1 MKQKLLNSIRLRAM
15 MLVALMCAAFA
26 GQAWGDTKSWDLSTA
41 SYSSS
46 SESTVTWSSSDIS
59 MTLTKAKSSTAANNY
74 LGGSGTYVH
83 TRMYASQVLTW
94 TPASGCTI
102 SSIAI
107 TTTGS
112 SYNAGFTSGTWSN
125 GSASASGT
133 TVTVT
138 PTDGSSAIN
147 CTIKSATRVTAIT
160 VTYSKASAHTITA
173 VRNNDSYGTVSLT
186 GSTIT
191 ATPADGYRV
200 VAGDDGYTV
209 TSGSATVTNNGDNTF
224 SVTPTSDCTVQINF
238 EAIPTYTVSIA
249 DPTGGT
255 LVVKNGE
262 VVINNGDEVEEGT
275 VLDIEASPADG
286 YNYTNWQ
293 YKLGDGSWNT
303 KTVNYSTPAV
313 TDNISI
319 RANFAEKV
327 YHNAI
332 FQKYDGSKYVTHAT
346 KNTEEGQPIDFAG
359 VSNPADLEGRSFVGW
374 VEEKIES
381 PVDSPEP
388 SFVTSGNM
396 GGADVTY
403 YACYAYRTPGSSATK
418 TDKLTTATFGS
429 PDSYGNWSSKSA
441 TNSGHSDAVYAGNT
455 TTYSSTAIQMR
466 DNTNS
471 GIVSTTSGGKAKK
484 VVVTWN
490 DNTTDGRTLN
500 IYGKNT
506 TAYTASSDLYGDG
519 KGSLLGTIVYGT
531 STEFTITGDY
541 EYIGLCSNKGA
552 MYLDEIDID
561 WTTGT
566 PDTYSG
572 YCTTVPE
579 DARTAVNIETFTAA
593 NTTLVI
599 GDNSTTAV
607 TNDQDVWTE
616 SYIYTS
622 DNTSVATVSDEGVI
636 TAVAKGTANITVT
649 LDIPISGGSYKK
661 GTTYSKSIEITVT
674 KPFHNVTFMANGS
687 ELSSTSVEEDANI
700 DVPSDP
706 ADVGNFSF
714 QGWKAGS
721 GIDGTQSSAPS
732 YATITTMGNADVTY
746 YAVYAVEGLTNVT
759 ATFDASDISNLTST
773 GSLTWRH
780 KDTGLV
786 LSLSAGQRYT
796 SGSPYT
802 FTVTKGASNYFQLTA
817 PTGGKIKKIVTTI
830 SGENYKI
837 NSVSTG
843 DLTTSGTTQTVSLG
857 SNVTSVQCIPTADY
871 QIRAKT
877 IVVDATVNGVE
888 NFCTTIPAYSVTVG
902 DAGYTTYVAA
912 NNVSFPVGATAYI
925 ATAVNPSTIHLEEVL
940 AVPTGEAV
948 VVKAAKG
955 TYNLTVESS
964 ADCDD
969 VSSNLLQASDGSV
982 AGDGSTIYALGVGKS
997 GVNKG
1002 VVGFYLVNDGQ
1013 TIPAGKAYLTTGGAL
1028 VKEFLTFD
1036 FDDLPTAVSEV
1047 KNEGVN
1053 SEKSIFNLAGQRM
1066 SKLQKGVNIV
1076 NGKKVLVK

>member
-1 MKQKLLNSIRLRAM
+1 M
-15 MLVALMCAAFA
+15 MLVAVMCAAFA
-26 GQAWGDTKSWDLSTA
+26 GQAWADTKSWDLCTA

-107 TTTGS
+107 TTTAS

-224 SVTPTSDCTVQINF
+224 SVTPTSNCTVQINF

-327 YHNAI
+327 YHNVI

-359 VSNPADLEGRSFVGW
+359 VSDPADLEGRSFVGW

-403 YACYAYRTPGSSATK
+403 YACYAYRTPGSTATK
-418 TDKLTTATFGS
+418 TDELTTATFGT
-429 PDSYGNWSSKSA
+429 PGSYTSWSNKQA
-441 TNSGHSDAVYAGNT
+441 TSGSDAVYAGNT
-455 TTYSSTAIQMR
+455 TTNYSTAIQMR
-466 DNTNS
+466 DNSDS

-484 VVVTWN
+484 VTVTWN
-490 DNTTDGRTLN
+490 SNTVDGRTLN
-500 IYGKNT
+500 VYGKN
-506 TAYTASSDLYGDG
+506 TAYTASSDLYDDEK
-519 KGSLLGTIVYGT
+519 KGTLLGTIVYGT

-561 WTTGT
+561 WTAGT

-579 DARTAVNIETFTAA
+579 DDRTAVNIETFTAT

-599 GDNSTTAV
+599 GNTSTTDV
-607 TNDQDVWTE
+607 TNDQDGWTPA
-616 SYIYTS
+616 YIYTS

-649 LDIPISGGSYKK
+649 LNIPISGGSYKK
-661 GTTYSKSIEITVT
+661 GTTSSRSIEITVT
-674 KPFHNVTFMANGS
+674 KPFHTVTFMANGS
-687 ELSSTSVEEDANI
+687 EVSSTSVEEDATIVKPSNPANI
-700 DVPSDP
+700 
-706 ADVGNFSF
+706 GNFSF
-714 QGWKAGS
+714 QGWKEGS
-721 GIDGTQSSAPS
+721 AIDGTQSSAPS
-732 YATITTMGNADVTY
+732 YATISTMGDADVTY
-746 YAVYAVEGLTNVT
+746 YAVYAVENNVT
-759 ATFDASDISNLTST
+759 ATFDASDITNTPAT
-773 GSLTWRH
+773 GNTLEWEHTA
-780 KDTGLV
+780 TGIL
-786 LSLSAGQRYT
+786 LKLSAGQRYT
-796 SGSPYT
+796 SGTPNT
-802 FTVTKGASNYFQLTA
+802 FSVTNGTSNFFRITA
-817 PTGGKIKKIVTTI
+817 PTEGVINRIVTEI
-830 SGENYKI
+830 SGTDYKI
-837 NSVSTG
+837 NSVTEGS
-843 DLTTSGTTQTVSLG
+843 LSTSGTTQTVTFESAV
-857 SNVTSVQCIPTADY
+857 NTVDCKATSSK

-877 IVVDATVNGVE
+877 IDVDATLRE

-902 DAGYTTYVAA
+902 SAGYTTYVAA

-940 AVPTGEAV
+940 AVPTGTAV
-948 VVKAAKG
+948 IVKADAG
-955 TYNLTVESS
+955 TYDLTVEAS

-969 VSSNLLQASDGSV
+969 VSSNLLLASDGTV
-982 AGDGSTIYALGVGKS
+982 EGDGSTILALAK
-997 GVNKG
+997 KG
-1002 VVGFYLVNDGQ
+1002 GIVGFYPVGDGVLV
-1013 TIPAGKAYLTTGGAL
+1013 PEGKAYLDTDGMS
-1028 VKEFLTFD
+1028 VKEFLGFD
-1036 FDDLPTAVSEV
+1036 FGEDGVQSV
-1047 KNEGVN
+1047 KNGQFTLN
-1053 SEKSIFNLAGQRM
+1053 NTAIFNLAGQRM
-1066 SKLQKGVNIV
+1066 SKLQHGINIV
-1076 NGKKVLVK
+1076 NGKKIIIK